1 MARKASGK
9 GRPIQK
15 LASLER
21 NNMRPCAS
29 DTATR
34 ALLGTAASKRSPRTS
49 NRSTGSRVPPP
60 PRTLRT
66 GWNKTTTHRPD
77 KGPTETPTVMPSA
90 VRA

>member
-1 MARKASGK
+1 
-9 GRPIQK
+9 
-15 LASLER
+15 
-21 NNMRPCAS
+21 MRPCAS

-49 NRSTGSRVPPP
+49 KSIDRLTSPATSPC
-60 PRTLRT
+60 TLRT

-77 KGPTETPTVMPSA
+77 KGPTETPPTVMPSA